1 MKPPTP
7 DAILQDLARILGDFD
22 GREYSGE
29 IGPKTLFFA
38 DLGFVSIDAV
48 ILAEKLEETYGRRFR
63 FGEFLADLRERGAR
77 DIEIGELAAFL
88 HGQMAQPGA

>member
-1 MKPPTP
+1 MRPPTP
-7 DAILQDLARILGDFD
+7 DAILQDLAGILGDFD

-48 ILAEKLEETYGRRFR
+48 ILAERLEEAYGRRFD
-63 FGEFLADLRERGAR
+63 FGDFLADLRQRDAR
-77 DIEIGELAAFL
+77 DIEIGELVAFL
-88 HGQMAQPGA
+88 YGQMARPGA